1 VWYCLRFGMWRLY
14 AGPTE
19 MTDTALAF
27 NPEML
32 TLARESRGLS
42 ITDLAKA
49 ASVSKS
55 MLSRIEGGLRQPSVT
70 MLARLADALGYPE
83 SFFRQRVYIYGVEPA
98 QLFHRKRSR
107 VALSALTEIYARI
120 HIVQLNLPKLLRS
133 VELPELRIRPF
144 DIEEYDGTEEDIA
157 RAVRLSWGLGR
168 GPLRDLTRAIEG
180 AGGLVIPFDF
190 GTEHIDAISL
200 WPVGL
205 PPLFFVDMNKPSD
218 RLRFSL
224 CHELAHVVMHRQYL
238 EPDMEKQAN
247 KFAGEFL
254 VPGRDVVFDDFSLG
268 SIAAMKPYWRVS
280 MGVLIKRASA
290 LGLIGDRY
298 ERTLWSKM
306 TAAGYHKR
314 EPKELDI
321 PREEPTLY
329 PGIIDLHRKELGY
342 TKAELAELLLLNE
355 ADVQALYLSLV
366 QEKEH
371 PHLRLIV

>member
-1 VWYCLRFGMWRLY
+1 MAESPL
-14 AGPTE
+14 E
-19 MTDTALAF
+19 F
-27 NPEML
+27 NSEML

-42 ITDLAKA
+42 MTGLADG

-55 MLSRIEGGLRQPSVT
+55 MLSRVEGGLRQPSPAT
-70 MLARLADALGYPE
+70 LSRLASALGYPE
-83 SFFRQRVYIYGVEPA
+83 GFFAQHVHIYGVEPT

-120 HIVQLNLPKLLRS
+120 HVVQLNLPKLLRS
-133 VELPELRIRPF
+133 VELPELRIRPL

-168 GPLRDLTRAIEG
+168 GPVRNLTRAIEG

-190 GTEHIDAISL
+190 RTDHIDAISL
-200 WPVGL
+200 WPADL
-205 PPLFFVDMNKPSD
+205 PPLFFVDVTKPGD

-247 KFAGEFL
+247 RFAGEFL
-254 VPGRDVVFDDFSLG
+254 VPGRDVVFDDSSLG
-268 SIAAMKPYWRVS
+268 AIAAMKPYWRVS

-290 LGLIGDRY
+290 LGLIGGRY

-314 EPKELDI
+314 EPRELDI

-329 PGIIDLHRKELGY
+329 PGIIDLHQKQLGY
-342 TKAELAELLLLNE
+342 TRAELAELLLLSE
-355 ADVQALYLSLV
+355 QDVQALYLSLV
-366 QEKEH
+366 QDKAH
-371 PHLRLIV
+371 PHLRVIEQDRRTA

>member
-1 VWYCLRFGMWRLY
+1 
-14 AGPTE
+14 
-19 MTDTALAF
+19 MTDTPPAF

-42 ITDLAKA
+42 ITNLAEA

-55 MLSRIEGGLRQPSVT
+55 MLSRIEGGLRQPSAAT
-70 MLARLADALGYPE
+70 LSRLAEALGYPE
-83 SFFRQRVYIYGVEPA
+83 SFFGQHVQIYGVEPA

-133 VELPELRIRPF
+133 VVLPELRIRPL

-157 RAVRLSWGLGR
+157 RAVRASWGLGS
-168 GPLRDLTRAIEG
+168 GPVRNLTSAIES
-180 AGGLVIPFDF
+180 AGGLVIPFAF

-205 PPLFFVDMNKPSD
+205 PPLFFVDMSRPGD

-224 CHELAHVVMHRQYL
+224 CHELAHIVMHRQYL
-238 EPDMEKQAN
+238 EPDMEAQAN

-254 VPGRDVVFDDFSLG
+254 VPARDVVFDDFSLG

-280 MGVLIKRASA
+280 MGALIKRASA

-329 PGIIDLHRKELGY
+329 PGIVDLHRKELGY
-342 TKAELAELLLLNE
+342 TKAELAELLLLRE
-355 ADVQALYLSLV
+355 EDVQALYLSLV
-366 QEKEH
+366 QGQAQT
-371 PHLRLIV
+371 HLRLIA